1 MSNVS
6 ATSNRLQEFAEL
18 EVDEAQAI
26 AQRLGTEGVMDAMG
40 NQTVWLVVLCVCGL
54 AVAAALLILAGQR
67 RRERRYSEEPTFDA
81 YAVGDDDYAAVD
93 DDLASVEISNA
104 PSMPWQSAAEEIA
117 SEDAR
122 AAENV
127 VPLRSPDV
135 EAAPAQKPDPEEA
148 PARYAFA
155 AGGATAAGFGGSAYD
170 SGYGHRAE
178 PEHGA
183 RQEPTAQDPAASASR
198 PEPLREPVRDSHREP
213 RQEFR
218 PMAKSYDDRPRPYA
232 DDDQPFVAP
241 FIREDIERAERRQ
254 AERIETLRDEV
265 SRQFQSMKSENA
277 SRLDL
282 FVSAV
287 DRKLETLGH
296 HSASAFGESDLQRVT
311 EGSVRPV
318 VGQLERLLGQVST
331 QEQRLADLAQ
341 LIELRLGDL
350 PSVRA
355 DLHETTAAVGTLRE
369 RTAEAAERMDLLTG
383 LVREQSG
390 VLGEMDGLR
399 EDLARI
405 ERALLDR
412 ASEDGSTSVA
422 LTEVVR
428 GTLAEGTYAFAK
440 RLPNG
445 ETADCLISFEGHGE
459 QIAIDAGFPME
470 AFDQLPTRDAVRKN
484 LPQAKAAEDHF
495 RRAILRAILAAAD
508 RCIVPGET
516 TDSCLLFLPSEAAY
530 TTLHDRFGDLVRD
543 AQRARVWLT
552 SPSTLM
558 GTLNLLSNL
567 MGSGR
572 PVLRETDAEERAA
585 DEKRAADVAR
595 RDRAR
600 ADADKREAERRAM
613 REEIKT
619 LRERAAGLAG
629 ELDKTRGTLSELID
643 TTDRLSSDDDYRE
656 PDWAE
661 DDREDRYDD

>member
-26 AQRLGTEGVMDAMG
+26 AQRLGSEGVMDAMG
-40 NQTVWLVVLCVCGL
+40 NQTVWLIVLCVCGL
-54 AVAAALLILAGQR
+54 AVAAALLMLAGQR
-67 RRERRYSEEPTFDA
+67 RRERRYSDEPTFDA

-135 EAAPAQKPDPEEA
+135 EAAPAREPDPEEA

-155 AGGATAAGFGGSAYD
+155 AGGATATGFGGSAYD
-170 SGYGHRAE
+170 TGYGHRAE

-183 RQEPTAQDPAASASR
+183 RREPTAQDPAASASR

-390 VLGEMDGLR
+390 VLGEMDGVR

-643 TTDRLSSDDDYRE
+643 TTDRLSGDDDYRE